1 MIPQQKKVLIAAS
14 TFIVVVAFCLPASS
28 QVIQMVSHDG
38 RTYAC
43 ERSGLMDAGGFCGTQ
58 NYDVIVV
65 GTILSVQPG
74 SGREIGFALKP
85 EEIFKGAEAQRID
98 VTTKQAVC
106 FPDLRP
112 GDRWLLYLQRDKESD
127 ALNLAYGSGSG
138 PAAQERETVER
149 LRRLSKF
156 RGSGMI
162 AGEVDISSGK
172 PRVHHPIVAR
182 RLPGGAQYMVFTN
195 KEGKFEFPP
204 LPAGKYNLNANTVPG
219 LTATWSGEITVEA
232 RQCTNY
238 FFDVQVD
245 GRISGLVRDAD
256 GAPLESVEV
265 EAVPAEGSEGGG
277 GTAVTDEKGHY
288 EIRSLDA
295 GRYFVGLRIADNEAG
310 KGSLYAPGVKDRKR
324 ALNVNLGQAERR
336 VGVNIRVPSEAGD

>member
-1 MIPQQKKVLIAAS
+1 MIPARKKALIAAS
-14 TFIVVVAFCLPASS
+14 AFIAAAAFCLPASP
-28 QVIQMVSHDG
+28 QVVQMVNHDG
-38 RTYAC
+38 KQYAC
-43 ERSGLMDAGGFCGTQ
+43 ERSGFMGSGSFCGTQ
-58 NYDVIVV
+58 NYDEIVV
-65 GTILSVQPG
+65 GAILSVEPV
-74 SGREIGFALKP
+74 SGREISFALKP
-85 EEIFKGAEAQRID
+85 EETFKGAEASRID

-106 FPDLRP
+106 FPDFRP

-127 ALNLAYGSGSG
+127 ALMLAYGSGSG
-138 PAAQERETVER
+138 PVTQEKAAIER

-162 AGEVDISSGK
+162 AGEVDISNGM

-182 RLPGGAQYMVFTN
+182 RLTDGAQYTVFTN
-195 KEGKFEFPP
+195 KQGKFEFPP

-245 GRISGLVRDAD
+245 GRISGFVRNGD
-256 GAPLESVEV
+256 GDPLESVEV
-265 EAVPAEGSEGGG
+265 EAVAADGTEGGG
-277 GTAVTDEKGHY
+277 GSAMTDEKGHY

-295 GRYFVGLRIADNEAG
+295 GRYFVGLRIAPDEAG
-310 KGSLYAPGVKDRKR
+310 KGSLYAPGVKDRRK
-324 ALNVNLGQAERR
+324 ALNVSLGQAERR
-336 VGVNIRVPSEAGD
+336 AGVNIRVPSESGD